1 MSAMAVESTGSFE
14 PLLHRLED
22 LERRVLN
29 LEQRPEHHA
38 GAAPM
43 PLPTPQF
50 FGAEHGAEHQA
61 AAGPVR
67 SASVQPISPGIHLNA
82 VSLGGVSGSIA
93 KAVLGLAGAYFLR
106 AGAESG
112 WFPHS
117 AGILAGFIYAVSWLI
132 AAGKTDTSDH
142 PTSTVYSLISCIV
155 LVGLILQE
163 AVRSAVLAASI
174 AAILIVVY
182 LCAGQVVAWFN
193 NRREIAAVTV
203 ASTTALSL
211 VLFLAT
217 YNFVLFAVSLLC
229 VAAASEFAAC
239 RGRWLGQRCI
249 PALGADLAIF
259 ITAWIINQS
268 ATLPE
273 GYAPFGRSSV
283 LAIQLALVFVYLA
296 SMGFRT
302 LAARNVAS
310 AFEIGQ
316 SVLAVG
322 LFILGQVILAPAC
335 RQRFVAGVTCF
346 ILAKLSY
353 AASILFARRGAKRNS
368 LIFGVFGPALQITAI
383 LVVLPPHVRVFA
395 LCALGAGTAWFA
407 ARKHQVSLQWHAPL
421 YLIAAAWVSGLIHI
435 SCQSLPSVTVPHTGE
450 FIAMIVI
457 TVASGLA
464 YVWVSSGHLVKE
476 RIPSLLCAA
485 VILSG
490 VLGLGTIAIKAASAA
505 LQFAT
510 SLQIGLICSTAVVST
525 RWTMLSRSPRD
536 GVEWFWLAYPLM
548 LYAGWRLLV
557 EDLPN
562 GRPAASA
569 LSLLFYGAT
578 LLLLTRN
585 FRRRERA

>member
-1 MSAMAVESTGSFE
+1 MA
-14 PLLHRLED
+14 
-22 LERRVLN
+22 
-29 LEQRPEHHA
+29 
-38 GAAPM
+38 
-43 PLPTPQF
+43 
-50 FGAEHGAEHQA
+50 
-61 AAGPVR
+61 
-67 SASVQPISPGIHLNA
+67 
-82 VSLGGVSGSIA
+82 
-93 KAVLGLAGAYFLR
+93 
-106 AGAESG
+106 
-112 WFPHS
+112 
-117 AGILAGFIYAVSWLI
+117 
-132 AAGKTDTSDH
+132 
-142 PTSTVYSLISCIV
+142 C
-155 LVGLILQE
+155 
-163 AVRSAVLAASI
+163 
-174 AAILIVVY
+174 
-182 LCAGQVVAWFN
+182 
-193 NRREIAAVTV
+193 
-203 ASTTALSL
+203 
-211 VLFLAT
+211 LF
-217 YNFVLFAVSLLC
+217 
-229 VAAASEFAAC
+229 
-239 RGRWLGQRCI
+239 W
-249 PALGADLAIF
+249 
-259 ITAWIINQS
+259 
-268 ATLPE
+268 
-273 GYAPFGRSSV
+273 GRSYS
-283 LAIQLALVFVYLA
+283 
-296 SMGFRT
+296 
-302 LAARNVAS
+302 
-310 AFEIGQ
+310 
-316 SVLAVG
+316 
-322 LFILGQVILAPAC
+322 APAC